1 MSRVGSPP
9 FLSIRFKVVRLA
21 LFCGVMFRMG
31 VSEGGLGGVSV
42 VVEFLEGIA
51 WYCAGLLLW
60 VNVGLSFFFCGDI
73 FRLEILERG
82 MGDIGDVEGHLR

>member
-1 MSRVGSPP
+1 
-9 FLSIRFKVVRLA
+9 
-21 LFCGVMFRMG
+21 MFRMG

-60 VNVGLSFFFCGDI
+60 VNVGLSFFFFVGI
-73 FRLEILERG
+73 FSG
-82 MGDIGDVEGHLR
+82 